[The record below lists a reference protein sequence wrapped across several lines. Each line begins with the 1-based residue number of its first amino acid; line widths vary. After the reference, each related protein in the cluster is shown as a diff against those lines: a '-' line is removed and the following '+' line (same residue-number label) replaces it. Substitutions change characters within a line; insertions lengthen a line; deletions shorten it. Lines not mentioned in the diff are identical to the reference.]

1 MTIPKIRL
9 ASIFFSIG
17 ISILVISGC
26 NEKPKAKEAPK
37 VLVNPDTLETTQ
49 VKIPIDTL
57 LTDFASI
64 ISGIEPMKHYSE
76 IALSSGWLNIKK
88 ELDNEWALVDTN
100 KIGKIRTWV
109 TKTNY
114 LPKDSVTLFYPF
126 AGGDALYSNCFF
138 PTSKKTIMI
147 GLEPIGSVGKDLR
160 ADSSCL
166 KYIKKIKKALY
177 TSNRSG
183 YFMTISMN
191 AELHQNDL
199 NGTLPLLLFYS
210 RRQGLM
216 VSKIEYF
223 KLDSLGNEKTT
234 TQSDALGVTLTLCN
248 PDQTHKKILQYIS
261 TDISNGGL
269 QKNVGLQKYI
279 KSINGK
285 FAFLKAASYLLHQNS
300 FSIMRDLILKNTQAL
315 LQDDS
320 GVPFKFLNDSTWN
333 VQLFGKYTKPIGLFA
348 GRIQPELKRAFA
360 NSAPSELP
368 FRIGYNISHNE
379 PHMILSEK
387 K

>member
-1 MTIPKIRL
+1 
-9 ASIFFSIG
+9 
-17 ISILVISGC
+17 
-26 NEKPKAKEAPK
+26 
-37 VLVNPDTLETTQ
+37 
-49 VKIPIDTL
+49 
-57 LTDFASI
+57 
-64 ISGIEPMKHYSE
+64 
-76 IALSSGWLNIKK
+76 
-88 ELDNEWALVDTN
+88 
-100 KIGKIRTWV
+100 
-109 TKTNY
+109 
-114 LPKDSVTLFYPF
+114 
-126 AGGDALYSNCFF
+126 
-138 PTSKKTIMI
+138 
-147 GLEPIGSVGKDLR
+147 
-160 ADSSCL
+160 
-166 KYIKKIKKALY
+166 
-177 TSNRSG
+177 
-183 YFMTISMN
+183 
-191 AELHQNDL
+191 
-199 NGTLPLLLFYS
+199 
-210 RRQGLM
+210 M